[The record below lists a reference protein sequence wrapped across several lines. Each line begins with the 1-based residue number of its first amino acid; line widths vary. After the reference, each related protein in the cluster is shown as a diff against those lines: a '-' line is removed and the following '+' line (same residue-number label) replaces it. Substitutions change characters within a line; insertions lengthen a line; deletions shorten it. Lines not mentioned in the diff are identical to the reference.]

1 MKKMRILVSNDDG
14 YNAAGIEALVAA
26 LRPLGDVTVVA
37 PETNCSGAS
46 NSLTLRRPLTVRQA
60 ANGFHFINGTPSD
73 CVHVALTGLLGF
85 RPDLLVSGINNGA
98 NMGDDTLYSGT
109 VAAAM
114 EGYLFGVPSM
124 AFSLLDREWRHL
136 DCAARVAHDLV
147 ARFRDRPWDEPLLLN
162 VNIPAVPYRDLA
174 GFRTTRL
181 GRRHPAKPVI
191 RSTTPYGDTVY
202 WIGPVGRALDGGAET
217 DFGAVEAHAVSMTP
231 LRVDLTDHAR
241 TGAVARWMEDR

>member
-1 MKKMRILVSNDDG
+1 
-14 YNAAGIEALVAA
+14 
-26 LRPLGDVTVVA
+26 
-37 PETNCSGAS
+37 
-46 NSLTLRRPLTVRQA
+46 
-60 ANGFHFINGTPSD
+60 
-73 CVHVALTGLLGF
+73 
-85 RPDLLVSGINNGA
+85 
-98 NMGDDTLYSGT
+98 
-109 VAAAM
+109 M

-124 AFSLLDREWRHL
+124 ALSLLDREWRHL

-147 ARFRDRPWDEPLLLN
+147 SRFRDRPWSEPLLLN

-181 GRRHPAKPVI
+181 GRRHPAEPVI

-202 WIGPVGRALDGGAET
+202 WIGPVGRALDGGPET

-241 TGAVARWMEDR
+241 IDTVARWMEDR